1 MEAPCTPEPS
11 KTQPRIFASFA
22 TTSGETSGSGRSL
35 SLAAVAG
42 QFRSALAL
50 PLLIG
55 GLTVWAL
62 GVRAL
67 WRHWDLVDRLAGN
80 RDAYVISDVLA
91 YASREATM
99 DRRRNVAAM
108 IRGTIR
114 QPGLALESRVRA
126 AADELE
132 ALASELEDDARPRSS
147 LRSRLLAVAED
158 SPGSPLLNPALP
170 SSDLRS
176 SVVRIRPA
184 SRRAGSCVPTWSPST
199 RRHERCPHIRHTSKA
214 SSRQV

>member
-1 MEAPCTPEPS
+1 MYARAVEDAAQDLREL
-11 KTQPRIFASFA
+11 RHDEWGDFGLGALA
-22 TTSGETSGSGRSL
+22 L

-99 DRRRNVAAM
+99 DRRRNFAAM

-132 ALASELEDDARPRSS
+132 ALASELEDEELVLDPACAVAC
-147 LRSRLLAVAED
+147 LRLLRD

-176 SVVRIRPA
+176 SVVRIRSGFT
-184 SRRAGSCVPTWSPST
+184 SRRLVRAYMEPINK
-199 RRHERCPHIRHTSKA
+199 EA
-214 SSRQV
+214 

>member
-1 MEAPCTPEPS
+1 MYARAVEDAAQDLREL
-11 KTQPRIFASFA
+11 RHDEWGDFGLRALA
-22 TTSGETSGSGRSL
+22 L

-42 QFRSALAL
+42 QLRSALAL

-132 ALASELEDDARPRSS
+132 ALASELEDETLVLDPACAVAC
-147 LRSRLLAVAED
+147 LRLLRD

-176 SVVRIRPA
+176 SVVRIRSGFT
-184 SRRAGSCVPTWSPST
+184 SRRLVRAYMEPINK
-199 RRHERCPHIRHTSKA
+199 EA
-214 SSRQV
+214 